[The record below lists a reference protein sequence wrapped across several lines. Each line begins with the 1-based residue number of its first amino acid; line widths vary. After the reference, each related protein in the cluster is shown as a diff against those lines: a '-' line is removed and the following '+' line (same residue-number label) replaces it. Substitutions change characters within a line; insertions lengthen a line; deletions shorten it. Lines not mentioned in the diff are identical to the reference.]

1 MTRQNINTGSVAND
15 KTGDTLRVAGNKINA
30 NFVELYTLLG
40 GDSSAATNKVQFADS
55 GVQYNGLTHNS
66 VIGVVEGN
74 QKNTY
79 LLGDSEGT
87 VTINTATQTLTNKT
101 LTSPVLTTP
110 QINDTSADHQY
121 VVAVAELAADRNVNL
136 PLLTDSD
143 TFVFQAHSQTL
154 TNKTITSPIIN
165 TPRLVGTVSDTNG
178 AEMIEI
184 TATGSAA
191 NHFSI
196 TNASTGNPATLAAV
210 GSDSDVALGLQGK
223 NRGPVQFRSA
233 QQYLVQDITSTSQ
246 AIILERVLTKFEAGG
261 AIVASLANSV
271 FVGQHK
277 VLANNGSGNVVVTPA
292 TFKNGTSITIR
303 PKGVAQLLWIDNTD
317 GWMIMGPKEYD
328 SSDAAALYFITA

>member
-1 MTRQNINTGSVAND
+1 MTRQNINTGTTAND
-15 KTGDTLRVAGNKINA
+15 KTGDTLRVAGGKIND
-30 NFVELYTLLG
+30 NFIELYTLLG
-40 GDSSAATNKVQFADS
+40 GDSSAATNKVQLADS
-55 GVQYNGLTHNS
+55 GVQFNGLSNNS
-66 VIGVVEGN
+66 VLGVVEGN

-87 VTINTATQTLTNKT
+87 ITVNTAIQTLTNKT

-121 VVAVAELAADRNVNL
+121 VVAVSELAADRNVNL

-143 TFVFQAHSQTL
+143 TFVFQAHTQTL
-154 TNKTITSPIIN
+154 TNKTITSPVIN

-178 AEMIEI
+178 AELVEI

-191 NHFSI
+191 NHFSM
-196 TNASTGNPATLAAV
+196 TNAATGNPATFAAV

-223 NRGPVQFRSA
+223 NRGPVQVRSA
-233 QQYLVQDITSTSQ
+233 QQYLVQDITSTAQ
-246 AIILERVLTKFEAGG
+246 AVILERVLTKFEAGG
-261 AIVASLANSV
+261 TITATLANST

-277 VLANNGSGNVVVTPA
+277 VLANNGSGTVTITPT
-292 TFKNGTSITIR
+292 TFKNGTSLTLR

-328 SSDAAALYFITA
+328 SSDADALYFITA

>member
-1 MTRQNINTGSVAND
+1 LVG
-15 KTGDTLRVAGNKINA
+15 K
-30 NFVELYTLLG
+30 
-40 GDSSAATNKVQFADS
+40 ATTD
-55 GVQYNGLTHNS
+55 
-66 VIGVVEGN
+66 
-74 QKNTY
+74 
-79 LLGDSEGT
+79 
-87 VTINTATQTLTNKT
+87 TLTNKSISGATNT
-101 LTSPVLTTP
+101 LSNIGNASLTNSTISGKALGTNLDALTISTGLSGTTYNGSSAVTIAIDSTVATTSGT
-110 QINDTSADHQY
+110 
-121 VVAVAELAADRNVNL
+121 
-136 PLLTDSD
+136 
-143 TFVFQAHSQTL
+143 QTL

-261 AIVASLANSV
+261 AIAATLANSV

-328 SSDAAALYFITA
+328 SSDAAALYFIT